1 MGMFDTIIV
10 PKSYL
15 KGLLTK
21 EQESLLKTKKRFGGS
36 VRGIEFQ
43 TKCLENALSTYKIYR
58 QKLFINDQ
66 SLWNCEPPNTEQRTE
81 DTPKKYP
88 YEKGR
93 WSEVGHDESV
103 AFYTSVKDKNE
114 NLWWIEFR
122 FVFRAGVIDKK
133 ELIKFE
139 IEQTAEEA
147 ETRDKEWEK
156 RDAKRKA
163 FERTLK
169 YKFYNRVSTILYKL
183 QEWAYQ
189 KTLLPVTKNTKK
201 KEKLS
206 FWKHS

>member
-93 WSEVGHDESV
+93 WSQVGHDESV
-103 AFYTSVKDKNE
+103 AFYTSIKDKNE
-114 NLWWIEFR
+114 NLETFMR
-122 FVFRAGVIDKK
+122 KRLEKMSLRHKTEPGVGRTGK
-133 ELIKFE
+133 
-139 IEQTAEEA
+139 QT
-147 ETRDKEWEK
+147 
-156 RDAKRKA
+156 
-163 FERTLK
+163 F
-169 YKFYNRVSTILYKL
+169 YKVI
-183 QEWAYQ
+183 
-189 KTLLPVTKNTKK
+189 
-201 KEKLS
+201 
-206 FWKHS
+206 